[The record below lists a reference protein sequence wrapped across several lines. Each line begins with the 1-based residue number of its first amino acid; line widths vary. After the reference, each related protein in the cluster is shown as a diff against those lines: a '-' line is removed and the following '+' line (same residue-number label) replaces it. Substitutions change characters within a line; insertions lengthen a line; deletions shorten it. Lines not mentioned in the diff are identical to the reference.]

1 MKKKIV
7 LADDH
12 GVVRKGLRS
21 LINEMEGFDII
32 GEATDG
38 EQALKMVKE
47 LSPDILITDI
57 SMPKL
62 NGLEL
67 LDVIK
72 SENLEVNVLI
82 LSMYEDEEYVLAAI
96 EAGASGYVHKDADD
110 DELLKAIE
118 NIGNGS
124 VYYGNSIKNIMA
136 KKIKQS
142 KVYDAERSSAL
153 TSREQEILK
162 LIVKGQSNK
171 EIAVKLFISTRT
183 VDTHRNNI
191 MRKLK
196 VRNAAELVRIAIQK
210 RLCVV
215 IKDIV

>member
-118 NIGNGS
+118 NIGNGC